1 MSEQHSQAPS
11 HRAVERLV
19 TGVIVALVIF
29 AVGAAAVNGVAGLML
44 RKERLAENARDARDA
59 AKLTELVMLQKQIQ
73 IDVIQVQQFLTDV
86 SATRGLGGLDE
97 GWKLAANNAAT
108 FQVDTARAKV
118 LAADLGADGMASAID
133 SAIEKFG
140 PYYATG
146 QTMAHAYVDQGP
158 EGGNALMPQFDG
170 SAAAMTAALEATS
183 GAMAS
188 VVKAAAVDDATAEAL
203 MADRQSLML
212 ILTAGAAVL
221 TAIGGIVV
229 VAILRRKL
237 LRPLGELVD
246 YMGLLADGDYDRAVP
261 VAQSADE
268 LGAMARSIAVFRE
281 AAIERRDARMSRD
294 DERAEEDRAR
304 AERNAERQAAED
316 QRKAAVTALAKGLS
330 ELSNGNVGF
339 RIEAAVAAEYE
350 TLKTDFNGAVAKL
363 ESAIQRIGVAAGAV
377 GASSEEIAAAADDLS
392 RRTENQA
399 ASLEETAAALDE
411 ITATVKQTAGRV
423 AEARSEI
430 TETREE
436 ARQTDEVLTAAV
448 VAVTDIETS
457 SNQIAQIIGVIDE
470 IAFQT
475 NLLALNAGVEA
486 ARAGEAGRGFA
497 VVAAEVRALAQRSA
511 EAAKEI
517 KALIAA
523 STDKVTEGV
532 SLVGRTG
539 QALGRILQRVEKMSE
554 IVLAIS
560 VSAQEQAS
568 GLSEVN
574 TAVNQMDQVTQQNAA
589 MVEETTAA
597 AHSLK
602 EQFETLSRLVGGFR
616 LRGQPSRAGETRR
629 AA

>member
-1 MSEQHSQAPS
+1 MSEQYSKITYP
-11 HRAVERLV
+11 RAIERLV

-44 RKERLAENARDARDA
+44 RKERLVENARDAHDA
-59 AKLTELVMLQKQIQ
+59 AKLAELVALQKQIQ

-86 SATRGLGGLDE
+86 SATRGLGGLDD
-97 GWKLAANNAAT
+97 GWKLAAHNAAA
-108 FQVDTARAKV
+108 FQTDTARAKS
-118 LAADLGADGMASAID
+118 LAAELGAGGMAEAID
-133 SAIEKFG
+133 TAIGKFS
-140 PYYATG
+140 PYYAAG

-158 EGGNALMPQFDG
+158 EAGNALMPQFDG
-170 SAAAMTAALEATS
+170 SAADMTAALEATS
-183 GAMAS
+183 GAMAA
-188 VVKAAAVDDATAEAL
+188 VVRKAAADDVAAEAL
-203 MADRQSLML
+203 MAGQQSLLL

-221 TAIGGIVV
+221 TAMGGLVV
-229 VAILRRKL
+229 VTLLRRKL
-237 LRPLGELVD
+237 LRPLGELVS
-246 YMGLLADGDYDRAVP
+246 YMGLLAEGDYERPVP

-281 AAIERRDARMSRD
+281 AAIERRDARVSRE

-304 AERNAERQAAED
+304 AERNAERLAAEN

-339 RIEAAVAAEYE
+339 RIEADVAAEYE

-377 GASSEEIAAAADDLS
+377 GSSSDEIASAADDLS

-448 VAVTDIETS
+448 SAVTDIETS

-523 STDKVTEGV
+523 SSTKVTEGV

-560 VSAQEQAS
+560 VSAQEQSS

-602 EQFETLSRLVGGFR
+602 EQFETLSQLVGGFR
-616 LRGQPSRAGETRR
+616 LRGQASRTAPARR